1 MINGFYALQAVK
13 KRNKRI
19 GSTFWVTVQKL
30 KELPSNIPMDWQ
42 RSDDFNYIIF

>member
-30 KELPSNIPMDWQ
+30 KELPSKSIYQWIGKGLTI
-42 RSDDFNYIIF
+42 STI